1 VEKMHCWHVCSV
13 KLDGGGKVGE
23 GEVELELETLKAR
36 CQLSA
41 HVLPFA
47 PRSSLWFTLFH
58 VIGVLVFTD

>member
-1 VEKMHCWHVCSV
+1 MFVVLSLMVEEKLV
-13 KLDGGGKVGE
+13 K
-23 GEVELELETLKAR
+23 GEVELELETLKKAR

>member
-1 VEKMHCWHVCSV
+1 MHCWHVCSV

-23 GEVELELETLKAR
+23 GGGRIRILETLKKAR